1 MNSFFSLRAA
11 SSKLFSLPTRS
22 NLAKYTFE
30 LPASF
35 IAKRF
40 SSSNSFDYHPTIYA
54 LSTKLARSAIGV
66 VRISGSQSEFIHKTL
81 TRAKAKPKSR
91 VTSVRRLYSPTSG
104 TLLDECLTIFF
115 KGPRTYTGEDLLE
128 LHLHGGTAIIQSVL
142 KAIKGLNDP
151 DQGINIRYAENGEF
165 SRRAFISGRFDLTE
179 VEGVRDMIDAETESQ
194 RIAALSSLTGKLKDL
209 FSSWREEI
217 VKNVA
222 LLTTVID
229 FGEDHDIEEVAH
241 LFQDVDQNIQ
251 RLESEIEEYLKRV
264 QGSEVLLKGI
274 KLILVGPPN
283 AGKSSLLNYIA
294 NQDAAI
300 VSDIAG
306 TTRDI
311 IDIPI
316 DINGYKVV
324 VGDTAGIRA
333 PSAADTIEKEGIK
346 RAKQKAIGGDVV
358 LIIIPVS
365 EEETV
370 DYNDLLEL
378 VESLKRENKELVVVL
393 NKQDLLTQTE
403 ETTISELSKKLN
415 LSPEQFKLVSCKT
428 GYGMEELTQ
437 QFTNIFKKIS
447 LSDSADPI
455 VISERAQD
463 LLKNDVLYGFSQFKI
478 WKENEDV
485 VLASESLRQSV
496 EGIGKITGQAVG
508 VEEILGVVFSSFCIG
523 K

>member
-1 MNSFFSLRAA
+1 
-11 SSKLFSLPTRS
+11 
-22 NLAKYTFE
+22 
-30 LPASF
+30 
-35 IAKRF
+35 
-40 SSSNSFDYHPTIYA
+40 
-54 LSTKLARSAIGV
+54 
-66 VRISGSQSEFIHKTL
+66 
-81 TRAKAKPKSR
+81 
-91 VTSVRRLYSPTSG
+91 
-104 TLLDECLTIFF
+104 
-115 KGPRTYTGEDLLE
+115 
-128 LHLHGGTAIIQSVL
+128 
-142 KAIKGLNDP
+142 
-151 DQGINIRYAENGEF
+151 
-165 SRRAFISGRFDLTE
+165 
-179 VEGVRDMIDAETESQ
+179 MIDAETESQ